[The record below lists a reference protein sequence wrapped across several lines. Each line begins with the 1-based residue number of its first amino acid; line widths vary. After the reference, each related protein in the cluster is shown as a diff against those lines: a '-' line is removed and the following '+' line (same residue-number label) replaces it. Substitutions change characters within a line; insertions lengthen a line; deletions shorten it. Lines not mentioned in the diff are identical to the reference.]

1 MQEKYTVNP
10 STNISGITSVPGDK
24 SISHR
29 SLILLSISD
38 GIGKITGLLE
48 SDDCLAT
55 LNVFRML
62 GVEITKNDENIYTII
77 GKGIHGLEGTNHSLD
92 CGNSG
97 TSMRLLSG
105 LLCGQKF
112 PSYLI
117 GDSSLSKRP
126 MERISLPL
134 RMMGANINLSKNNT
148 APISISP
155 VRKIS
160 GIEYKM
166 PIDSAQIK
174 SSIILAS
181 LYSSEK
187 TNIIEN
193 IKSRDHTENMIN
205 YLGGSITTINNKI
218 TVNPEKKLVSNDIE
232 IPGDISSA
240 MFIIVGCLISRKS
253 KVIIKN
259 VGLNELRTGG
269 IEILKL
275 MGANIQIDNIRKY
288 GPEKIGDII
297 IYSSELKGINIP
309 EKYIA
314 NAIDEFPILFI
325 AAANASGKTILKNA
339 MELRF
344 KESDRLASMSKGL
357 LKCNINNTLLDDGIE
372 IEGGKISGATIDSY
386 DDHRI
391 AMSFAIAGIASSSTI
406 TILNTENVSTSFP
419 GFDNLMCKMGLKIK
433 RENI

>member
-1 MQEKYTVNP
+1 MSEKYTVNP
-10 STNISGITSVPGDK
+10 STNINGITSVPGDK

-62 GVEITKNDENIYTII
+62 GVEITKNGDNIYTII

-155 VRKIS
+155 VTKIT

-166 PIDSAQIK
+166 PCCFVGQAPQSNNLIA
-174 SSIILAS
+174 
-181 LYSSEK
+181 
-187 TNIIEN
+187 TNTHI
-193 IKSRDHTENMIN
+193 H
-205 YLGGSITTINNKI
+205 
-218 TVNPEKKLVSNDIE
+218 
-232 IPGDISSA
+232 
-240 MFIIVGCLISRKS
+240 
-253 KVIIKN
+253 
-259 VGLNELRTGG
+259 
-269 IEILKL
+269 
-275 MGANIQIDNIRKY
+275 
-288 GPEKIGDII
+288 
-297 IYSSELKGINIP
+297 
-309 EKYIA
+309 
-314 NAIDEFPILFI
+314 
-325 AAANASGKTILKNA
+325 
-339 MELRF
+339 
-344 KESDRLASMSKGL
+344 
-357 LKCNINNTLLDDGIE
+357 
-372 IEGGKISGATIDSY
+372 
-386 DDHRI
+386 
-391 AMSFAIAGIASSSTI
+391 
-406 TILNTENVSTSFP
+406 
-419 GFDNLMCKMGLKIK
+419 
-433 RENI
+433 